1 MKRERIRPRVARTV
15 ERRAARAD
23 GNVVRLTDRTRAA
36 REPSGPWEGLRS
48 FLAALPRV
56 CPPPTGRGSEIGNHR
71 SRSAHGDDA
80 A

>member
-15 ERRAARAD
+15 ERPPARVD

>member
-15 ERRAARAD
+15 ERPPARVD
-23 GNVVRLTDRTRAA
+23 GNVVRLTEPTRAA

-56 CPPPTGRGSEIGNHR
+56 CPPPTGRSSEIGNHP

>member
-15 ERRAARAD
+15 ERPPARVD
-23 GNVVRLTDRTRAA
+23 GNVVRLTDRTRAV

-56 CPPPTGRGSEIGNHR
+56 CSPRASGGPEIGNHR
-71 SRSAHGDDA
+71 WRSAHGDDA

>member
-1 MKRERIRPRVARTV
+1 
-15 ERRAARAD
+15 
-23 GNVVRLTDRTRAA
+23 VRLTDRPRAA

-56 CPPPTGRGSEIGNHR
+56 YPPPTGRGSEIGNHR
-71 SRSAHGDDA
+71 PRSAYGDDA